1 MLVRERKRL
10 MSILRTLERAQK
22 YIAQPD
28 VLVCHKFRDA
38 STTLHFV
45 NRQGEICLSVCKETG
60 SDLCSLATGINDLR
74 KFLEPENGQT

>member
-10 MSILRTLERAQK
+10 TSILRTLERAQR
-22 YIAQPD
+22 YIGQPD
-28 VLVCHKFRDA
+28 ILVCRKSKHA

-45 NRQGEICLSVCKETG
+45 NRQGEICFSVCKEIG

-74 KFLEPENGQT
+74 KLLEPETSQA